1 MSSQSVYRPLI
12 PRFLVI
18 LVITGAAELLVEN
31 RDESSPKCVY
41 PVRKIPVSGKTSLTL
56 MSPNFPA
63 SYEFNTRC
71 GWSLRP
77 VSKSVSLRMNCDTF
91 HVQGI
96 NDVGKCPDF
105 LEIMETRYC
114 GSDPPRNITAT
125 NLKRL
130 KVLFKSNGR
139 DNYEGFKCTVEGM
152 NSNTEGCSCGAG
164 GGLPE
169 SPPQKT
175 GSPTNNNNNNSFP
188 WVAAIVKA
196 DTDVP
201 LCSASVIYEDWLL
214 TSASCVERIKYNK
227 YNYAVFVG
235 AQNVTSE
242 TRSRNLHQ
250 IKRVL
255 IHHDYNSAKDR
266 TTLSESDI
274 GLVQLTE
281 PVDFRTQN
289 IRPICLPGDPSFE
302 LTGRRAMF
310 TGWGTDY
317 GAAEAAVDSQESLLL
332 SQISCRYS
340 FQDTATRISN
350 SWLCSSLRD
359 QPNACF
365 SEGDLGGPLLVRS
378 DSGRYVQVGVALHSS
393 GCTNAT
399 TTLLPL
405 IYTSVNKYTRWI
417 KKSVELSDTC
427 A

>member
-1 MSSQSVYRPLI
+1 MSAYRLLI
-12 PRFLVI
+12 PRFLAI

-31 RDESSPKCVY
+31 RDEISPRCVY

-63 SYEFNTRC
+63 SYEYNTRC

-77 VSKSVSLRMNCDTF
+77 VSKSVSLRLNCDAF
-91 HVQGI
+91 HLQGI
-96 NDVGKCPDF
+96 NDVGRCPDF

-114 GSDPPRNITAT
+114 GSEPPRNITAT

-130 KVLFKSNGR
+130 KIVFKSNAR
-139 DNYEGFKCTVEGM
+139 DNYKGFKCTVEGT
-152 NSNTEGCSCGAG
+152 NSNTQGCSCGTG
-164 GGLPE
+164 GGGPPE
-169 SPPQKT
+169 SPPQPT
-175 GSPTNNNNNNSFP
+175 GSPTNNSSFTP

-201 LCSASVIYEDWLL
+201 FCSASVIFEDWLL

-235 AQNVTSE
+235 ARNVTSD

-255 IHHDYNSAKDR
+255 IHHDYNSDR
-266 TTLSESDI
+266 TTLSGSDI
-274 GLVQLTE
+274 GLVQLTA

-289 IRPICLPGDPSFE
+289 IRPICLPGDPSLE
-302 LTGRRAMF
+302 LTGRRAVF
-310 TGWGTDY
+310 TGWRTDY
-317 GAAEAAVDSQESLLL
+317 GTVEATVDNQENLLL
-332 SQISCRYS
+332 SQISCKRS
-340 FQDTATRISN
+340 FQDTDTRINN

-365 SEGDLGGPLLVRS
+365 SEEDLGGPLMVRS
-378 DSGRYVQVGVALHSS
+378 DSGRYVQVGIALHSS
-393 GCTNAT
+393 GCTNT
-399 TTLLPL
+399 TTTSLPQ
-405 IYTSVNKYTRWI
+405 IYTNVNKYTRWI

-427 A
+427 V